1 MYTIQACPIFPV
13 IFDGMIQTISIIR
26 AKDISKA
33 FGVNR
38 LLVLIHGIPLKFTSR
53 TFISEQKNEIFLNIK
68 LK

>member
-1 MYTIQACPIFPV
+1 MFTTQACPIFPV

-38 LLVLIHGIPLKFTSR
+38 LLVLIHGIPLEFTSL
-53 TFISEQKNEIFLNIK
+53 TFIYEQKNEIFFNYK
-68 LK
+68 

>member
-1 MYTIQACPIFPV
+1 MFTTQACPKFPV

-38 LLVLIHGIPLKFTSR
+38 LMVLIHGIPLKLTSR
-53 TFISEQKNEIFLNIK
+53 TFIFEQKNKIFFNYK
-68 LK
+68 